1 MSPLR
6 KVRIIRKWK
15 ILDDIFIF
23 RTSVMPEHQ
32 GVENNGN
39 IAKRAV
45 SRYYD
50 FLKWTQQCYVEYHLP
65 KGKTLIKLYFSTN
78 VERGAKQ
85 ILKYYQARYQMEFIF
100 RDAKQYTG
108 LAQCQAR
115 SEKKLHFHFNASLT
129 SISIGKG
136 IIRKEHSKEKRAPF
150 QYQMLRQNYK
160 TEIWF
165 IEYFQSMVLTQS

>member
-1 MSPLR
+1 MGVQMQLIFGIVLSPLR

-50 FLKWTQQCYVEYHLP
+50 FLEWTQPYDQYWLGRNGGIKKFVNIKALRKLYKDESSMFKAYVKEHDLKYDDLVGVI
-65 KGKTLIKLYFSTN
+65 KLIKYL
-78 VERGAKQ
+78 
-85 ILKYYQARYQMEFIF
+85 
-100 RDAKQYTG
+100 
-108 LAQCQAR
+108 
-115 SEKKLHFHFNASLT
+115 
-129 SISIGKG
+129 
-136 IIRKEHSKEKRAPF
+136 
-150 QYQMLRQNYK
+150 
-160 TEIWF
+160 
-165 IEYFQSMVLTQS
+165 

>member
-39 IAKRAV
+39 IAQRAV

-50 FLKWTQQCYVEYHLP
+50 FLEWTQVL
-65 KGKTLIKLYFSTN
+65 
-78 VERGAKQ
+78 R
-85 ILKYYQARYQMEFIF
+85 R
-100 RDAKQYTG
+100 
-108 LAQCQAR
+108 
-115 SEKKLHFHFNASLT
+115 KKKCSSN
-129 SISIGKG
+129 
-136 IIRKEHSKEKRAPF
+136 
-150 QYQMLRQNYK
+150 
-160 TEIWF
+160 
-165 IEYFQSMVLTQS
+165 

>member
-23 RTSVMPEHQ
+23 RTSVMPGHQ

-50 FLKWTQQCYVEYHLP
+50 FLEWTQTY
-65 KGKTLIKLYFSTN
+65 TL
-78 VERGAKQ
+78 
-85 ILKYYQARYQMEFIF
+85 
-100 RDAKQYTG
+100 TG
-108 LAQCQAR
+108 P
-115 SEKKLHFHFNASLT
+115 S
-129 SISIGKG
+129 SISYADMASTISRFTDRNIAYVQVASGAHNQGMKAAG
-136 IIRKEHSKEKRAPF
+136 LPDWLADDHS
-150 QYQMLRQNYK
+150 
-160 TEIWF
+160 
-165 IEYFQSMVLTQS
+165 S

>member
-1 MSPLR
+1 MDRLLFERRKRRVTLSPLR

-50 FLKWTQQCYVEYHLP
+50 FLEWAQHL
-65 KGKTLIKLYFSTN
+65 TFLL
-78 VERGAKQ
+78 
-85 ILKYYQARYQMEFIF
+85 
-100 RDAKQYTG
+100 
-108 LAQCQAR
+108 
-115 SEKKLHFHFNASLT
+115 
-129 SISIGKG
+129 
-136 IIRKEHSKEKRAPF
+136 
-150 QYQMLRQNYK
+150 
-160 TEIWF
+160 
-165 IEYFQSMVLTQS
+165 

>member
-1 MSPLR
+1 MLEALSDVKVVCISSNLLMEGTEILEELVTGGVMLIVVEVGIGIDIGGTSIKYGIVSPLR

-50 FLKWTQQCYVEYHLP
+50 FLEWTQRRQL
-65 KGKTLIKLYFSTN
+65 N
-78 VERGAKQ
+78 VKERPPVN
-85 ILKYYQARYQMEFIF
+85 R
-100 RDAKQYTG
+100 
-108 LAQCQAR
+108 
-115 SEKKLHFHFNASLT
+115 
-129 SISIGKG
+129 
-136 IIRKEHSKEKRAPF
+136 
-150 QYQMLRQNYK
+150 
-160 TEIWF
+160 
-165 IEYFQSMVLTQS
+165 

>member
-50 FLKWTQQCYVEYHLP
+50 FLEWTQQSLVRAL
-65 KGKTLIKLYFSTN
+65 L
-78 VERGAKQ
+78 A
-85 ILKYYQARYQMEFIF
+85 ILKQW
-100 RDAKQYTG
+100 
-108 LAQCQAR
+108 L
-115 SEKKLHFHFNASLT
+115 KK
-129 SISIGKG
+129 
-136 IIRKEHSKEKRAPF
+136 
-150 QYQMLRQNYK
+150 
-160 TEIWF
+160 
-165 IEYFQSMVLTQS
+165 